1 MTTSSGPLNG
11 LRVLDITGAVGAY
24 VGRLFADLG
33 AEVIRAP
40 HPLDDVQDWPRHR
53 RIFLEAG
60 KLSSD
65 MQPGSAVWQQTLD
78 GSDILITTGG
88 PSELR
93 SWLLD
98 PRTTR
103 SGRPSLIHTNISG
116 YGLDGPLAERPH
128 SDLTRLA
135 AGGLLYLGGDR
146 DREPVRPYP
155 EQSSIAV
162 SLHAA
167 VATLIAVRR
176 RDKTGKG
183 DFIDVSAQEA
193 VAHSLENAIQYVD
206 LEGRVRARAG
216 AGPVEAGTGLF
227 RCADG
232 WVYLV
237 TSIGGKKLRWE
248 ELVEWLVEEKAAE
261 AQALATQ
268 EWTDPAYNRS
278 PEAVTRFRT
287 IIERFMQNRSKRE
300 LYEEG
305 QKRSISIA
313 PVSSPQDLLDN
324 PQLHA
329 LEFFTTRH
337 VDGEEIPFPGPPYRF
352 SKTWVGPRTL
362 ERQAQ

>member
-1 MTTSSGPLNG
+1 MTTSSGPLKG
-11 LRVLDITGAVGAY
+11 LRVLDISGAVGAY

-33 AEVIRAP
+33 AEVTRVA
-40 HPLDDVQDWPRHR
+40 HPLDNVHDWPRHR

-60 KLSSD
+60 KLPSE
-65 MQPGSAVWQQTLD
+65 MQPGSAAWRETLD
-78 GSDILITTGG
+78 GADILITTGG
-88 PSELR
+88 PTELR

-103 SGRPSLIHTNISG
+103 AGRPSLIHTNISG
-116 YGLDGPLAERPH
+116 YGLTGPLAERPH

-135 AGGLLYLGGDR
+135 AGGLLYLGGDP
-146 DREPVRPYP
+146 DREPVRPYA
-155 EQSSIAV
+155 EQSSIAA

-167 VATLIAVRR
+167 VATLISVRR

-193 VAHSLENAIQYVD
+193 VAHSLENAVQYVD
-206 LEGRVRARAG
+206 LENKVRARAG
-216 AGPVEAGTGLF
+216 SGPQEAGTGLF

-237 TSIGGKKLRWE
+237 TSIGGKKLRWD
-248 ELVEWLVEEKAAE
+248 ELVEWLTAEKTPRAE
-261 AQALATQ
+261 TLAGP
-268 EWTDPAYNRS
+268 EWGDLAYVRS
-278 PEAVTRFRT
+278 PEAVTRFRA
-287 IIERFMQNRSKRE
+287 IIEDFMQHRSKRE

-305 QKRSISIA
+305 QLRSISIA

-329 LEFFTTRH
+329 LGFFATYQEDGQEFA
-337 VDGEEIPFPGPPYRF
+337 FPGAPYRF
-352 SKTWVGPRTL
+352 SKSWVGPRTL
-362 ERQAQ
+362 ERQP

>member
-1 MTTSSGPLNG
+1 MTSSSGPLHG
-11 LRVLDITGAVGAY
+11 LRVLDISGAVGAY

-33 AEVIRAP
+33 AEVIRVP
-40 HPLDDVQDWPRHR
+40 HPLDDVQDWPQHR
-53 RIFLEAG
+53 RLFLEAG
-60 KLSSD
+60 KFTND
-65 MQPGSAVWQQTLD
+65 IQPGSAAWQAVLD

-88 PSELR
+88 PSDLR
-93 SWLLD
+93 AWLLD

-103 SGRPSLIHTNISG
+103 AGRPSLVHTNISG

-155 EQSSIAV
+155 EQSSVAV

-193 VAHSLENAIQYVD
+193 VAHSLENAVQYVD
-206 LEGRVRARAG
+206 LEDKVRARAG
-216 AGPVEAGTGLF
+216 AGPVEGGTGLF

-237 TSIGGKKLRWE
+237 TSIGGKKLRWD
-248 ELVEWLVEEKAAE
+248 ELVQWLIEEDAAE
-261 AQALATQ
+261 AETLTSE
-268 EWTDPAYNRS
+268 EWTDPAYVRS
-278 PEAVTRFRT
+278 PEAVARFRS
-287 IIERFMQNRSKRE
+287 ILERFMQNRSKRD
-300 LYEEG
+300 LYEGG

-313 PVSSPQDLLDN
+313 PVSSAQDLLDN

-329 LEFFTTRH
+329 LEFFTTH
-337 VDGEEIPFPGPPYRF
+337 IEDGQEFPFPGSPYRF
-352 SKTWVGPRTL
+352 SRSWVGPRTL
-362 ERQAQ
+362 ERQGQ